1 MTISAL
7 ANSGQSRVQTV
18 TPPLAN
24 PLQAQGT
31 PQLELEQLEPFQ
43 GFFKT
48 SFNKITVG
56 NMGSGRFM
64 RIYSNYKTMVIQCSV
79 SLIHTLSSNYSDD
92 QKHIA
97 VHGHLVRF
105 AREDS
110 KIIIKRLFTQYLL
123 YKGDSLRFERMAA
136 YLNGNCLLGVY
147 RILENVCSNV
157 LQRKI
162 V

>member
-31 PQLELEQLEPFQ
+31 PQLEQLEPFQ

-105 AREDS
+105 AREES
-110 KIIIKRLFTQYLL
+110 KIMIKRLFTQYLL
-123 YKGDSLRFERMAA
+123 YIGDSLRFERMAA
-136 YLNGNCLLGVY
+136 NLNGNCLLGVY
-147 RILENVCSNV
+147 RIFE
-157 LQRKI
+157 K
-162 V
+162 

>member
-31 PQLELEQLEPFQ
+31 PQLEQLEPFQ

-105 AREDS
+105 AREES
-110 KIIIKRLFTQYLL
+110 KIMIKRLFTQYLL
-123 YKGDSLRFERMAA
+123 CIGDSLRFERMAA
-136 YLNGNCLLGVY
+136 NLNGNCLLGVY
-147 RILENVCSNV
+147 RIFE
-157 LQRKI
+157 K
-162 V
+162 